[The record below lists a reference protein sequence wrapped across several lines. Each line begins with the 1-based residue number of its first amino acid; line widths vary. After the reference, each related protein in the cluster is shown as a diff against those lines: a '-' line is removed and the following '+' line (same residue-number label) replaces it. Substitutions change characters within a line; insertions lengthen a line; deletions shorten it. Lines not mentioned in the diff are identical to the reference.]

1 MNLLLTGATGTAGS
15 KALEAALGDKRVK
28 KVTVLSRKALGLKH
42 PKLKVL
48 LMDDF
53 SDYSKV
59 KKDLKGQD
67 ACLWCLGISQNA
79 VDEAD
84 YIRIT
89 YDYALAAA
97 KALLKASPKAAFCF
111 LSGDGAA
118 TSEKSPMLF
127 GRIKGKTENALGR
140 LGFKRLYHFR
150 PGYIHPTKDQP
161 KKLVYERIMEP
172 LTPLLRR
179 FIPSMIVSSA
189 DLGKAMVEAAC
200 EGAPKRVLSNLD
212 ILALAKKA
220 RIPKR

>member
-1 MNLLLTGATGTAGS
+1 MKLVLTGATGTAGS
-15 KALEAALGDKRVK
+15 KALEAALADKRVK
-28 KVTVLSRKALGLKH
+28 QVTVLTRRMLATRH
-42 PKLKVL
+42 AKLKVV
-48 LMDDF
+48 LMKDF

-79 VDEAD
+79 VPEDE

-97 KALLKASPKAAFCF
+97 KALKAANKKFTFCF

-127 GRIKGKTENALGR
+127 GRVKGKTENALGKV
-140 LGFKRLYHFR
+140 GFTRLYHFR

-161 KKLVYERIMEP
+161 KKLVYERLFEP
-172 LTPLLRR
+172 LTPLLHR
-179 FIPSMIVSSA
+179 FVPSMIISSA
-189 DLGKAMVEAAC
+189 DLGKAMVQAAC
-200 EGAPKRVLSNLD
+200 AGAPKTILDNLD
-212 ILALAKKA
+212 ILKLAKKN
-220 RIPKR
+220 